1 MIGLADP
8 NVGAIDLVEKFA
20 IKNAPVNLRS
30 EEICLYCG
38 SARGAVIKT
47 RVTGYE
53 GAHKGT
59 SIRIMKGVTYHTGG
73 SKGQPI
79 RQQVMESSFPGD
91 FIMTNLRLLLLT
103 TQYGFEIAGEKLQ
116 SIEMN
121 PEGLL
126 IYDTKSKPHIVL
138 TDDTEKITF
147 LFKLLNNEGKEWK
160 RKKALEEPAKKQ
172 TSRKKASSEKTN
184 GTSDVTEQR
193 RLVSGADEIRKYKAL
208 LDEGIITEDEF
219 EKVKVKLLEL

>member
-30 EEICLYCG
+30 EEICLYCV

-147 LFKLLNNEGKEWK
+147 LFKLLNNAGKEWK
-160 RKKALEEPAKKQ
+160 R
-172 TSRKKASSEKTN
+172 KTN